1 MRFRPWRRSSRE
13 DELEEEIQSHL
24 AMAAQDRIDRGEDA
38 HKATA
43 DVRREFGNIG
53 LVKETTRAMW
63 GWVWVEQLDQD
74 LRYAFRTLG
83 RSPGFTTVAV
93 LSLALCIGSNTAVF
107 SVVDALVLRALPV
120 ERPDQLVNFREHL
133 PAGRVIDLFAYQELE
148 RFQALTQV
156 FSAVSG
162 ICLLD
167 RSGLAV
173 NGPGGDSDPAPV
185 RVALVSGSYF
195 SMLGANA
202 SVGRTLTPDDDLVP
216 DGHPVAVISDAYWMR
231 RLGRASDVLQRTLTL
246 NGITYTILG
255 VMPAGFSGDWVGRPA
270 DIWIPIMTQSRVMIE
285 RPGLVTNRDDHSA
298 YWLRVVARLR
308 RGVST
313 WQAQAAARVVQQQF
327 QRDWSE
333 PNPTAR
339 TLQDIEARRL
349 DLEPGGRGYSPQRES
364 FAQSLSILST
374 IVGLVLLIAC
384 ANVAGLLLA
393 RSLSR
398 QREMALRLALG
409 AGTGRLV
416 RQLLTESVLLAA
428 MGGALGLLF
437 AGWASNA
444 LAASVGSGP
453 VSLDPRTPN
462 GVSFHSQLNSRV
474 LGFTAAVSVVTGILF
489 GLAPAFRRS
498 NTALAASLTG
508 RSSSGTSRG
517 LGGRLWLGKSLIVG
531 QVALSL
537 VVLIGAGL
545 FVRTLRNLRSRDLGF
560 ERTHVLLIWT
570 LPGVTGRHGPALAE
584 LWHIVQERLSALPG
598 VTFVSASN
606 RGSLSGLTGAN
617 AAAIRVEG
625 QVPNETGI
633 LQTWTFTAP
642 GFFETMGIPLL
653 AGRDFTDRDNR
664 TSTPVVIINE
674 SMARYY
680 FGDQNPVGRRV
691 GYPSDTGTPRV
702 IVGVVK
708 DSANDSPRE
717 NPRGMSYFPYRD
729 RSATD
734 PRIGGM
740 CVAVRTSGEPLAVA
754 ASVRREL
761 QDLDTSLPV
770 LKVDTVDQQL
780 DDVLSQE
787 RLIAELS
794 GFFGAF
800 AALNGCLGLY
810 GLISFSVARR
820 TSEVGIRLALGAT
833 RSCVLGMV
841 VKEGMLL
848 VLAGLVIGV
857 PAALAVTRLISSRLY
872 GVSPTDPLTIVA
884 ATSLMIAV
892 ALLASLIPARRAS
905 RVDPMVALRYG

>member
-1 MRFRPWRRSSRE
+1 
-13 DELEEEIQSHL
+13 
-24 AMAAQDRIDRGEDA
+24 
-38 HKATA
+38 
-43 DVRREFGNIG
+43 
-53 LVKETTRAMW
+53 
-63 GWVWVEQLDQD
+63 
-74 LRYAFRTLG
+74 
-83 RSPGFTTVAV
+83 
-93 LSLALCIGSNTAVF
+93 
-107 SVVDALVLRALPV
+107 
-120 ERPDQLVNFREHL
+120 
-133 PAGRVIDLFAYQELE
+133 
-148 RFQALTQV
+148 
-156 FSAVSG
+156 
-162 ICLLD
+162 
-167 RSGLAV
+167 
-173 NGPGGDSDPAPV
+173 
-185 RVALVSGSYF
+185 
-195 SMLGANA
+195 
-202 SVGRTLTPDDDLVP
+202 
-216 DGHPVAVISDAYWMR
+216 
-231 RLGRASDVLQRTLTL
+231 
-246 NGITYTILG
+246 
-255 VMPAGFSGDWVGRPA
+255 
-270 DIWIPIMTQSRVMIE
+270 
-285 RPGLVTNRDDHSA
+285 
-298 YWLRVVARLR
+298 
-308 RGVST
+308 
-313 WQAQAAARVVQQQF
+313 
-327 QRDWSE
+327 
-333 PNPTAR
+333 
-339 TLQDIEARRL
+339 
-349 DLEPGGRGYSPQRES
+349 
-364 FAQSLSILST
+364 
-374 IVGLVLLIAC
+374 
-384 ANVAGLLLA
+384 
-393 RSLSR
+393 
-398 QREMALRLALG
+398 
-409 AGTGRLV
+409 
-416 RQLLTESVLLAA
+416 
-428 MGGALGLLF
+428 
-437 AGWASNA
+437 
-444 LAASVGSGP
+444 
-453 VSLDPRTPN
+453 
-462 GVSFHSQLNSRV
+462 
-474 LGFTAAVSVVTGILF
+474 VTGILF

-498 NTALAASLTG
+498 KTALAASLTG
-508 RSSSGTSRG
+508 RSASGASGG
-517 LGGRLWLGKSLIVG
+517 LGGRLWLGKALIVG

-717 NPRGMSYFPYRD
+717 NPQGMSYFPYRD

-800 AALNGCLGLY
+800 AALIGCLGLY

-905 RVDPMVALRYG
+905 RVDPMVALRYE